1 MFKNKGLI
9 SQALLIAIVLACT
22 VVAVTALLVFGKKS
36 SSTSDAHVDASEE
49 VAAEDEHNEA
59 IAVETKKLAE
69 YGIQLAQVE
78 RGAISQSI
86 RLPAK
91 LTANLDKQA
100 HVTATFSGRVDAV
113 YVDLE
118 QVVKKGQALAQIV
131 SPELVEQQS
140 NLRLAEANLQQKQQ
154 EYRQEKDIWQEGATA
169 KRDYQRAE
177 HAYQQAQI
185 AVKEAKARI
194 LALGAKLD
202 SNGRYTI
209 TAPLSGVISRKDIVV
224 GEHVQVTDA
233 LLVID
238 EPNQLWLEFNLPTQ
252 QATSFKPG
260 QNIDFYVLGREQTFQ
275 ARLQHISSQADA
287 ETGRL
292 QMRAL
297 VQSNADILR
306 PNTLVNV
313 ELAIAPKENQLRIAK
328 AALQSI
334 ENQTVVFTAKQSED
348 KVEFY
353 PQKVRVAASS
363 DPQWVIVEDGLQQG
377 QRYVTQGSF
386 LLKSELEKGEA
397 AHDH

>member
-1 MFKNKGLI
+1 MFKNRGLI

-22 VVAVTALLVFGKKS
+22 VVAVTALLVFGKKAS
-36 SSTSDAHVDASEE
+36 SASDAHVDVGEE
-49 VAAEDEHNEA
+49 IVAEDEHNEA
-59 IAVETKKLAE
+59 IVIEAKQLAE

-91 LTANLDKQA
+91 LAANLDKQA

-140 NLRLAEANLQQKQQ
+140 NLRLAEANLKQKQQ
-154 EYRQEKDIWQEGATA
+154 EYQQEKYIWQEGATA

-238 EPNQLWLEFNLPTQ
+238 EPNQLWLELNLPTQ
-252 QATSFKPG
+252 QAMSFKQG
-260 QNIDFYVLGREQTFQ
+260 QNVDFYALGYAQAFQ
-275 ARLQHISSQADA
+275 ARIQHISSQADA

-292 QMRAL
+292 QIRAL
-297 VQSNADILR
+297 VQSNADVLR

-313 ELAIAPKENQLRIAK
+313 DLAIVSKQNQLRIAK

-334 ENQTVVFTAKQSED
+334 ENQTVVFTAKQNED

-353 PQKVRVAASS
+353 PQKVHVAATS

>member
-1 MFKNKGLI
+1 MFKNRGLI
-9 SQALLIAIVLACT
+9 AQALLIAIVLACT
-22 VVAVTALLVFGKKS
+22 VVAVAALLVFGKKAS
-36 SSTSDAHVDASEE
+36 SASDAHVDASVE

-100 HVTATFSGRVDAV
+100 HVTATFSGRMDAV

-252 QATSFKPG
+252 QAMSFKPG
-260 QNIDFYVLGREQTFQ
+260 QNIDFYVLGYTQAFQ

-313 ELAIAPKENQLRIAK
+313 ELAIASKQNQLRIAK

>member
-9 SQALLIAIVLACT
+9 SQALLIAIVFACT

-78 RGAISQSI
+78 RGAILQSI

-140 NLRLAEANLQQKQQ
+140 NLRLAETNLQQKQQ

-238 EPNQLWLEFNLPTQ
+238 EPNQLWLELNLPTQ
-252 QATSFKPG
+252 QAMSFKPG
-260 QNIDFYVLGREQTFQ
+260 QNIDFYVLGHTQTFQ

-297 VQSNADILR
+297 VQSNADVLR
-306 PNTLVNV
+306 PNTLLNV

-334 ENQTVVFTAKQSED
+334 ENQTVVFIAKQNED

-353 PQKVRVAASS
+353 PQKVRVAATS